1 MLRQVVLGSLLLV
14 VAMPPAFAAQPP
26 QAKPTAPAE
35 LYRYTDKNG
44 RVVLDRL
51 GVPPE
56 YVSQGYEVLNDKGRV
71 IRVVPPAPSLEERQ
85 RMAEEKAKAKSDA
98 QLLRIYSEPADVDR
112 ARDRKLA
119 ELDGVI
125 GVAQSNL
132 HSLRTQQANLQA
144 KAAEFERAGRPVP
157 EHLLVQ
163 IDNLKAEQIGVEQD
177 IERYR
182 EGRGEAEAAFAA
194 DRARLVELRGE

>member
-1 MLRQVVLGSLLLV
+1 MLRQSVLGLLLIATA
-14 VAMPPAFAAQPP
+14 VAPAAAQPS
-26 QAKPTAPAE
+26 QQKTAVPTE

-85 RMAEEKAKAKSDA
+85 RQAEEKAKASSDA

-112 ARDRKLA
+112 ALERKLA
-119 ELDGVI
+119 ELDGLI
-125 GVAQSNL
+125 SVAQSNL

-144 KAAEFERAGRPVP
+144 KAADFERSGGQVP

-163 IDNLKAEQIGVEQD
+163 IDNLKIEQAGVERD
-177 IERYR
+177 IKRYQASR
-182 EGRGEAEAAFAA
+182 KEAEASFAA

>member
-1 MLRQVVLGSLLLV
+1 MLRPAKLLILMIVAIPHVVS
-14 VAMPPAFAAQPP
+14 AASGVG
-26 QAKPTAPAE
+26 AGVE
-35 LYRYTDKNG
+35 SYRYKDNQG
-44 RVVLDRL
+44 RVVLSRQ

-56 YVSQGYEVLNDKGRV
+56 FISNGYEVLGVDGRV
-71 IRVVPPAPSLEERQ
+71 LRTIPPAPSLEERQ
-85 RMAEEKAKAKSDA
+85 RLAEEKAKAKSDV

-125 GVAQSNL
+125 RVARSNL
-132 HSLRTQQANLQA
+132 HSLRTQQANLQS
-144 KAAEFERAGRPVP
+144 KAAEFERAGRQVP

-163 IDNLKAEQIGVEQD
+163 IDNLKAEQVSAEKD
-177 IERYR
+177 IQRYQQ
-182 EGRGEAEAAFAA
+182 GRSEAEAAFAA

>member
-1 MLRQVVLGSLLLV
+1 MLKRSVLGLAVITGLCSV
-14 VAMPPAFAAQPP
+14 QASFAA
-26 QAKPTAPAE
+26 E
-35 LYRYTDKNG
+35 FYRYVNDKG
-44 RVVLDRL
+44 VTVLDRL

-56 YVSQGYEVLNDKGRV
+56 YIEKGYQVVDDQGRV
-71 IRVVPPAPSLEERQ
+71 VREIPPAPSKEERQ
-85 RMAEEKAKAKSDA
+85 RQLEEKAKVKSDI

-125 GVAQSNL
+125 GVAHGNL
-132 HSLRTQQANLQA
+132 SSLRTQQANLQA
-144 KAAEFERAGRPVP
+144 KAAEYERSGRQVP

-163 IDNLKAEQIGVEQD
+163 IDNLKAEQAGVEQD
-177 IERYR
+177 IQRYQQSR
-182 EGRGEAEAAFAA
+182 KEAEASFAA

>member
-1 MLRQVVLGSLLLV
+1 MLKRSVLGLAVITGLCSV
-14 VAMPPAFAAQPP
+14 QASFAA
-26 QAKPTAPAE
+26 E
-35 LYRYTDKNG
+35 FYRYVNDKG
-44 RVVLDRL
+44 VTVLDRL

-56 YVSQGYEVLNDKGRV
+56 YIEKGYQVVDEQGRV
-71 IRVVPPAPSLEERQ
+71 VREIPPAPSKEERLRQ
-85 RMAEEKAKAKSDA
+85 LKEKAKVKSDT

-125 GVAQSNL
+125 GVANSNL
-132 HSLRTQQANLQA
+132 SSLRTQQANLQA
-144 KAAEFERAGRPVP
+144 RAAEYERSGRQVP

-163 IDNLKAEQIGVEQD
+163 IDNIKAEQAGVEQD
-177 IERYR
+177 IQRYQQSR
-182 EGRGEAEAAFAA
+182 KEAEASFAA

>member
-1 MLRQVVLGSLLLV
+1 MLKRSVLGLAVITGLCSV
-14 VAMPPAFAAQPP
+14 QASFAA
-26 QAKPTAPAE
+26 E
-35 LYRYTDKNG
+35 FYRYVNDKG
-44 RVVLDRL
+44 VTVLDRL

-56 YVSQGYEVLNDKGRV
+56 YIEKGYQVVDEQGRV
-71 IRVVPPAPSLEERQ
+71 VREIPPAPSKEERLRQ
-85 RMAEEKAKAKSDA
+85 LEEKAKVKSDT

-125 GVAQSNL
+125 GVANSNL
-132 HSLRTQQANLQA
+132 SSLRTQQANLQA
-144 KAAEFERAGRPVP
+144 RAAEYERSGRQVP

-163 IDNLKAEQIGVEQD
+163 IDNIKAEQAGVEQD
-177 IERYR
+177 IQRYQQSR
-182 EGRGEAEAAFAA
+182 KEAEASFAA

>member
-1 MLRQVVLGSLLLV
+1 MLRQSVLGLLLIATA
-14 VAMPPAFAAQPP
+14 VASAAAQPS
-26 QAKPTAPAE
+26 QQKTAVPTE

-85 RMAEEKAKAKSDA
+85 RQAEEKAKASSDA

-112 ARDRKLA
+112 ALERKLA
-119 ELDGVI
+119 ELDGLI
-125 GVAQSNL
+125 SVAQSNL

-144 KAAEFERAGRPVP
+144 KAADFERSGGQVP

-163 IDNLKAEQIGVEQD
+163 IDNLKIEQAGVEKD
-177 IERYR
+177 IKRYQAAR
-182 EGRGEAEAAFAA
+182 KEAEISFAA

>member
-1 MLRQVVLGSLLLV
+1 MLKRSVLGLAVITGLCSV
-14 VAMPPAFAAQPP
+14 QASFAA
-26 QAKPTAPAE
+26 E
-35 LYRYTDKNG
+35 FYRYVNDKG
-44 RVVLDRL
+44 VTVLDRL

-56 YVSQGYEVLNDKGRV
+56 YIEKGYQVVDEQGRV
-71 IRVVPPAPSLEERQ
+71 VREIPPAPSKEERLRQ
-85 RMAEEKAKAKSDA
+85 LEEKAKVKSDI

-125 GVAQSNL
+125 GVANSNL
-132 HSLRTQQANLQA
+132 SSLRTQQANLQA
-144 KAAEFERAGRPVP
+144 RAAEYERSGRHVP

-163 IDNLKAEQIGVEQD
+163 IDNIKAEQAGVEQD
-177 IERYR
+177 IQRYQQSR
-182 EGRGEAEAAFAA
+182 KEAEASFAA